1 MFPLKGMARGDGLK
15 KKIMEGLIMA
25 RKNSKDKGIIE
36 KAPGVWWIDCYV
48 NGKRFRKMVGN
59 KTAARAFYEKV
70 KTEEREGRLFPE
82 KYERKRVLFSELAK
96 DRIQYANAHHK
107 RQGDDN
113 ARVRL
118 WVEAFGDKDAATITP
133 SMIEQVIYQLNDRYA
148 PATINRAVVVLKAV
162 YNKAVRDGLLMV
174 NPASKVKLLKVNNEL
189 VRYLT
194 SDQEVRLLECLEER
208 FKPIVIVG
216 INTGLR
222 QGELLRL
229 TWQDIDWHT
238 GIMTI
243 NETKSGERRRVPMN
257 SIVQE
262 ILFERQNLTRSS
274 QQDRIFQ
281 HDSRFLRRAFD
292 RAVKEAGLSP
302 FRFHDL
308 RHTFASRLAMQGVN
322 DRTLMTLGGWKSP
335 RMLNRYAHLSPTHLW
350 QAVEGLTK
358 ITPSRRDIQN
368 RTDTKTDND
377 KIDREGRTA

>member
-1 MFPLKGMARGDGLK
+1 
-15 KKIMEGLIMA
+15 MA
-25 RKNSKDKGIIE
+25 RKHGKNKGIIE
-36 KAPGVWWIDCYV
+36 KSPGVWWIDCYT
-48 NGKRFRKMVGN
+48 NGKRFRKMVGS
-59 KTAARAFYEKV
+59 KTAAKAFYEKI
-70 KTEEREGRLFPE
+70 KTEDREGRLFPE
-82 KYERKRVLFSELAK
+82 KYERRKVLFSELATE
-96 DRIQYANAHHK
+96 RIQYANAHHK
-107 RQGDDN
+107 RTGDDN

-118 WVEAFGDKDAATITP
+118 WVDAFGDKDAATITP
-133 SMIEQVIYQLNDRYA
+133 SMIEQVIYQLNDKYA
-148 PATINRAVVVLKAV
+148 PATINRAVVVLKAI

-194 SDQEVRLLECLEER
+194 PDQEVRLLECLEER
-208 FKPIVIVG
+208 FQPIVKVAV
-216 INTGLR
+216 NSGLR

-229 TWQDIDWHT
+229 AWQDIDYNT

-257 SIVQE
+257 SIVQK
-262 ILFERQNLTRSS
+262 ILLERQELSTPS

-358 ITPSRRDIQN
+358 ISPSIRGFQN
-368 RTDTKTDND
+368 RTATKTATDE
-377 KIDREGRTA
+377 IDREGENS

>member
-1 MFPLKGMARGDGLK
+1 MSRQNGKV
-15 KKIMEGLIMA
+15 
-25 RKNSKDKGIIE
+25 KGIIE
-36 KAPGVWWIDCYV
+36 KSPGVWWIDCYV
-48 NGKRFRKMVGN
+48 NGKRLRKMVGS
-59 KTAARAFYEKV
+59 KTAARAFYEKI

-82 KYERKRVLFSELAK
+82 KYERKRVYFKELAK
-96 DRIQYANAHHK
+96 DRILYANAHHK
-107 RQGDDN
+107 RIGDDN

-118 WVEAFGDKDAATITP
+118 WVDAFGDKDAATITP
-133 SMIEQVIYQLNDRYA
+133 SMIEQVIYQLKDRYA
-148 PATINRAVVVLKAV
+148 PATINRAVVVLKAI
-162 YNKAVRDGLLMV
+162 YNKAVRDGILTV
-174 NPASKVKLLKVNNEL
+174 NAATRVKLLKANNEL

-194 SDQEVRLLECLEER
+194 PDQEVRLLEYLPER
-208 FKPIVIVG
+208 FQSIVRVA

-229 TWQDIDWHT
+229 AWQDIDWNT

-262 ILFERQNLTRSS
+262 ILLERQKLTTPS

-358 ITPSRRDIQN
+358 ITPSRREFQN
-368 RTDTKTDND
+368 ATDTKTDTG
-377 KIDREGRTA
+377 KIDREGENS